1 MRAQLAW
8 KHICGLLPL
17 ARRRAGAVYYGRE
30 ENIPMAQCII
40 IGTNK
45 SEADLALAQNLEVIS
60 EVWKI
65 LQVDA
70 KPEWFRLVCTR

>member
-1 MRAQLAW
+1 MSR
-8 KHICGLLPL
+8 
-17 ARRRAGAVYYGRE
+17 
-30 ENIPMAQCII
+30 II

-60 EVWKI
+60 EVWNI

-70 KPEWFRLVCTR
+70 KPEWVSYTIVQSVQFQYLIMFSYLQCLDLSCPNPILD